1 MPAPQIMDFLVEL
14 IVVSLPQITEFIWE
28 VIVAYLKMSGFI
40 PKMNFGHFWPFS
52 PLTFHNVKNHGG

>member
-28 VIVAYLKMSGFI
+28 VIVVCQRHRSKHNTKMDW
-40 PKMNFGHFWPFS
+40 PKMDWP
-52 PLTFHNVKNHGG
+52 LAQIGQITDH